1 MLSLGPITH
10 HEVKAIMERVFSHKG
25 GVAFTFERQ
34 FRLNGVTSPA
44 FVTCSLVGAALTQ
57 CNAQAA
63 GIFFDQYKRVSKI
76 SEIDVIYS
84 I

>member
-1 MLSLGPITH
+1 MTH
-10 HEVKAIMERVFSHKG
+10 DKVKAIMERVFSHKG
-25 GVAFTFERQ
+25 GVPFPFERQ
-34 FRLNGVTSPA
+34 FRLNGATSPA

-63 GIFFDQYKRVSKI
+63 GISFDQYKRVSKI
-76 SEIDVIYS
+76 MKIDVIYS